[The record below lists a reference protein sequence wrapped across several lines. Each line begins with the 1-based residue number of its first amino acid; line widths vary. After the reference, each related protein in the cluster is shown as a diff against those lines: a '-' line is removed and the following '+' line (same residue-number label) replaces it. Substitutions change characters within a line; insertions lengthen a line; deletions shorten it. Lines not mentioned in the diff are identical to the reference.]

1 MLARPNERRI
11 PFANEDVTE
20 ADIRD
25 LFGAAPSIE
34 KPEGR
39 RPPSFGAR
47 EFAEKPPE
55 HTRSP
60 YS

>member
-1 MLARPNERRI
+1 MLARPSERRI

-34 KPEGR
+34 KPEERG
-39 RPPSFGAR
+39 PSPFATR

-55 HTRSP
+55 HTRS
-60 YS
+60 SAL